1 MLFDSDKK
9 GIAHDMRPLAQILEQ
24 MDEIFRG
31 NQPRQKLGQKHGFGN
46 IFVFFPLWFGFGL
59 VQMTN
64 LRWH

>member
-1 MLFDSDKK
+1 
-9 GIAHDMRPLAQILEQ
+9 MRPLAQILEQ